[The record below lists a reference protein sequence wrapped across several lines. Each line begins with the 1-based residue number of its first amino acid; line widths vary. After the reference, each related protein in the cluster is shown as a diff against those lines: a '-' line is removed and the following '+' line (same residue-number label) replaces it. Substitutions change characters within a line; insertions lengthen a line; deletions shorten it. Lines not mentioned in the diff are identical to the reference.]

1 MYLNCEDYKK
11 LDGIREQLMSLSEKN
26 KGTHNQILDLV
37 QCPDQYQISQ
47 EYYFNENSIII
58 DLVS

>member
-37 QCPDQYQISQ
+37 QYPDQYQTSQ

>member
-37 QCPDQYQISQ
+37 QCPDQYQTSQ

>member
-11 LDGIREQLMSLSEKN
+11 LDGILEQLMSLSEKN

-37 QCPDQYQISQ
+37 QCPDQYQTSQ

>member
-11 LDGIREQLMSLSEKN
+11 LDGIREQVMSLSEKN

-37 QCPDQYQISQ
+37 QCPDQYQTSQ

>member
-37 QCPDQYQISQ
+37 QCPDQYQTSQ

-58 DLVS
+58 YLVS